1 MNVMSDPAV
10 TVVLIEDE
18 RQIRRYVRAALESE
32 VMRVFD
38 ASTGQ
43 EGLAITA
50 TARPDLVIIDP
61 MLPDMDGLDVIR
73 QLRGWSAVPVI
84 VLSARSREKDKVM
97 ALDAGADDYMTTPFG
112 IGELLARIRAHL
124 RRQDRS
130 VTPDS
135 ARVSFGAVTI
145 DLAARSVQRNGE
157 TIHLSPIEYRLL
169 VTLVRHAGCVLTH
182 RQLLEQVWGPA
193 HAQNANYLRI
203 YMGNLRHKLER
214 NPARPEHI
222 VTETG
227 VGYCLVGVR

>member
-1 MNVMSDPAV
+1 MSDPAV
-10 TVVLIEDE
+10 TVVLIENE
-18 RQIRRYVRAALESE
+18 RHIRRYVRAALESE

-84 VLSARSREKDKVM
+84 VLSARSRENDKVM

-112 IGELLARIRAHL
+112 IAELLARIRAHL
-124 RRQDRS
+124 RRQDRL

-169 VTLVRHAGCVLTH
+169 VTLVRHAGCVQTH
-182 RQLLEQVWGPA
+182 RQLLEQVWGPV

>member
-1 MNVMSDPAV
+1 MSDPTV
-10 TVVLIEDE
+10 TVVLIEDD
-18 RQIRRYVRAALESE
+18 RQIRRYVRASLESE
-32 VMRVFD
+32 AMRVFEVE
-38 ASTGQ
+38 TGQ
-43 EGLAITA
+43 AGLAVTA

-61 MLPDMDGLDVIR
+61 VLPDIDGLDVIR

-84 VLSARSREKDKVM
+84 VLSARSGEKDKVM

-112 IGELLARIRAHL
+112 IAELLARIRAHL
-124 RRQDRS
+124 RRQDRL

-157 TIHLSPIEYRLL
+157 TIHLSPTEYRLL